1 MLQKYHL
8 REQSLYFYDFIEL
21 WVMRMN
27 MTTVAVSRD
36 LRAKLMEL
44 KISEN
49 ARSFDELLRRM
60 LVIYKKYR
68 FLETNMK
75 VRKRMRELGI
85 SLEELTE

>member
-1 MLQKYHL
+1 
-8 REQSLYFYDFIEL
+8 
-21 WVMRMN
+21 
-27 MTTVAVSRD
+27 
-36 LRAKLMEL
+36 MEL

>member
-1 MLQKYHL
+1 MG
-8 REQSLYFYDFIEL
+8 
-21 WVMRMN
+21 

-68 FLETNMK
+68 FLEASMK
-75 VRKRMRELGI
+75 VRKRIHELGI